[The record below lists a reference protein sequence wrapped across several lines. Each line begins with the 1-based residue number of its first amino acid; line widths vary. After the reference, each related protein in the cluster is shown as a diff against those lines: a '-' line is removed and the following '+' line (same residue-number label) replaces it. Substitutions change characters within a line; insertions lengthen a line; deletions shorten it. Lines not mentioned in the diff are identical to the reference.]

1 MQLNKTITKTIAA
14 LLLSS
19 ATIVFA
25 KGSITLVLDDIGNQ
39 YSAGIAAIDAPFVT
53 TVAIMPGRPYSQEL
67 AEYSHSN
74 GIEIIVHAPMSN
86 TTDFPLGAFGLDK
99 RDGREKLEQNLVS
112 AIEGVP
118 YAIGLSNHMGSR
130 LTQDRQAMHWVMAIL
145 KPYQFY
151 FFDSQT
157 VSSTIAWQVA
167 DAHEIPWAR
176 RQVFLDH
183 QKDSDFLNRQWQQAV
198 KKARQGEDVRVI
210 CHPYPETVAFLNQL
224 DPLDYVDIAFLPL
237 SGKLHYPIF
246 DRIDRN
252 IPKGT

>member
-1 MQLNKTITKTIAA
+1 MLLSKSLTKTLVA
-14 LLLSS
+14 LLLCS
-19 ATIVFA
+19 ATVVFA

-39 YSAGIAAIDAPFVT
+39 YTAGIAAIDAPFVT

-67 AEYSHSN
+67 AKYTHQN
-74 GIEIIVHAPMSN
+74 GIEIIIHAPMSN

-99 RDGREKLEQNLVS
+99 RDGREKLEQNLIS
-112 AIEGVP
+112 AIESVP
-118 YAIGLSNHMGSR
+118 HAIGLSNHMGSR
-130 LTQDRQAMHWVMAIL
+130 LTQDRQAMHWVMNIL

-157 VSSTIAWQVA
+157 VSNTVAWQVA
-167 DAHEIPWAR
+167 NAHGIPWAR

-198 KKARQGEDVRVI
+198 QKARQGQDVRVI

-224 DPLDYVDIAFLPL
+224 DPSDYSDINFLPL
-237 SGKLHYPIF
+237 SAKLHYPIF